1 MNRDTIFH
9 LPEGSKETT
18 FCYDESLPA
27 LPLPKLEH
35 TLKRYYESLKPFGTP
50 EELNNS
56 KNVIEHFRTG
66 IGAKLHAMLEQK
78 AKTEKNWVAKWWEDY
93 AYLTLR
99 MPLMPYCMMAQPLL
113 FETVGLENIP
123 DNFLKGAAIC
133 CTVNLRFWTMLR
145 KETLRP
151 VASADKRIIFSS
163 DLYRKLFNTCRIP
176 GLEIDKIVSYFKTE
190 AEGPCPSHLLVIY
203 KGRIFKIEGLD
214 ENGEV
219 YSAQDFLLYFQQIQ
233 SRVDREITEYPRV
246 ALLTHDDRTT
256 WARNRN
262 HLMELSQNNRDALRD
277 IESAVSLFSLDTN
290 CPRDYSDL
298 AIRSL
303 IGDLH
308 SKWGDKSCA
317 TVFFP
322 NGKLGCLGEH
332 SCYDG
337 SISMSVSTYAML
349 TLVEEG
355 IPDWTIPPKK
365 LTKPVELILD
375 VDEEMRM
382 EIDRMQTM
390 VDSMQNCV
398 TVSVDQFRTYG
409 KDYMKSKKIHPDSW
423 VQTALILAY
432 YRLHGAFPPT
442 YETAMMR
449 QFYKG
454 RTETCRSCSKETVN
468 FINAMED
475 SREAITTKASL
486 FRVAANRQN
495 ELMNEARKGNGFDR
509 HLFGLWCMAY
519 DEGLP
524 VPELYD
530 DPLYSKSGGGGNFI
544 LSTSTLGFTINC
556 GFVAPMCTDGY
567 GCFYSI
573 LSDTLWCMF
582 SAYKD
587 SDVTSSHKLL
597 AAFYQAMEDIKCVMD
612 EEGAGT
618 KL

>member
-18 FCYDESLPA
+18 FYYDDSLPA
-27 LPLPKLEH
+27 LPLPKLAH
-35 TLKRYYESLKPFGTP
+35 TLKRYFESLKPFGTP

-56 KNVIEHFRTG
+56 KRVIEHFRTG
-66 IGAKLHAMLEQK
+66 VGAKLHAILEEK
-78 AKTEKNWVAKWWEDY
+78 AKHEKNWVSKWWEDY

-99 MPLMPYCMMAQPLL
+99 MPLIPYCMMAQPLM
-113 FETVGLENIP
+113 FDTVGLECIP
-123 DNFLKGAAIC
+123 ENFLKGAAIC
-133 CTVNLRFWTMLR
+133 CTVNMRFWSMIR

-151 VASADKRIIFSS
+151 IVSADKSIIFSS
-163 DLYRKLFNTCRIP
+163 DLYKKLFNTCRIP
-176 GLEIDKIVSYFKTE
+176 GLEMDKIVSHFKTE
-190 AEGPCPSHLLVIY
+190 ADGPCPSHVLALY
-203 KGRIFKIEGLD
+203 KGRIFKIEGLHD
-214 ENGEV
+214 NGDML
-219 YSAQDFLLYFQQIQ
+219 SAQDFLLHFQQIQ
-233 SRVDREITEYPRV
+233 CKVDSEIANHPRV

-262 HLMELSQNNRDALRD
+262 HLLELTENNRNALLD
-277 IESAVSLFSLDTN
+277 IESAISLFSLDTN
-290 CPRDYSDL
+290 CPDDYSDL
-298 AIRSL
+298 AVKTL

-308 SKWGDKSCA
+308 SRWGDKSCA

-337 SISMSVSTYAML
+337 SISMSVSLYAML

-365 LTKPVELILD
+365 LVQPVELILD
-375 VDEEMRM
+375 VDDEIRL
-382 EIDRMQTM
+382 EIDRMQT
-390 VDSMQNCV
+390 VSDKMQNCIGV
-398 TVSVDQFRTYG
+398 TVDQFKSYG
-409 KDYMKSKKIHPDSW
+409 KDYIKSKRIHPDSW
-423 VQTALILAY
+423 AQTALLLAY
-432 YRLHGAFPPT
+432 YRLHGSFAPT

-454 RTETCRSCSKETVN
+454 RTETCRSCSIETVN

-475 SREAITTKASL
+475 AREATSTKASL

-509 HLFGLWCMAY
+509 HLFGLWCVAY

-524 VPELYD
+524 IPEFYD

-556 GFVAPMCTDGY
+556 GFVAPMCMDGY

-573 LSDTLWCMF
+573 LSDTLWYMF

-587 SDVTSSHKLL
+587 SDVTSCRKLQ
-597 AAFYQAMEDIKCVMD
+597 AAFCQAMEDIRCIMD
-612 EEGAGT
+612 AEVAGT